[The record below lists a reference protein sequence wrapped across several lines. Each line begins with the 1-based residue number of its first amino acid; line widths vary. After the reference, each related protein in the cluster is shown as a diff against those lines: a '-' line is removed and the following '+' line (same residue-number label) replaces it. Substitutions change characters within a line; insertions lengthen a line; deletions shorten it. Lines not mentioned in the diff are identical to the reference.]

1 MIDALR
7 YETVRVRTIGSTYWT
22 LIIGLLL
29 CGLIA
34 FGFGM
39 DSRGTELPP
48 AVATLL
54 LTGGGESLPFI
65 VLGLPVALIG
75 VLSTAHEYRYKT
87 IFPTLTAIPRRSLV
101 LAAKIV
107 IVAAVAS
114 AAALAS
120 IVLCWSIASVALGQ
134 PLPLAAEPI
143 PVVLSGYVLLTI
155 LYGVLGVALGQ
166 LTRAIPTATVII
178 LVCPLI
184 IEPVISTLS
193 GLDALSWVS
202 DALPYL
208 PFGAG
213 MRLLSAGLTPQSAEL
228 LGRWEGG
235 AVFAVFVAILL
246 GLGWFLLER
255 RDA

>member
-7 YETVRVRTIGSTYWT
+7 YETVRIRTIGSTYWT

-48 AVATLL
+48 AAAALL

-87 IFPTLTAIPRRSLV
+87 IFPTLTAIPRRSVV
-101 LAAKIV
+101 LGAKV
-107 IVAAVAS
+107 MIVAAVA
-114 AAALAS
+114 AATALAS
-120 IVLCWSIASVALGQ
+120 IVLCWSIASVALGE

-143 PVVLSGYVLLTI
+143 PVVLVGYVLLTI
-155 LYGVLGVALGQ
+155 LFGVLGVALGQ

-193 GLDALSWVS
+193 GLDALSWVG

-213 MRLLSAGLTPQSAEL
+213 MRLLSAGLTPASAEL

-246 GLGWFLLER
+246 GLGWFLFER

>member
-7 YETVRVRTIGSTYWT
+7 YETVRIRTIGSTYWT
-22 LIIGLLL
+22 LIIGLGL
-29 CGLIA
+29 CALIA
-34 FGFGM
+34 FGFGV

-65 VLGLPVALIG
+65 VLGLPVALLG

-87 IFPTLTAIPRRSLV
+87 IFPTLTAIPRRSVV
-101 LAAKIV
+101 LAAKV
-107 IVAAVAS
+107 IVVGSVAA
-114 AAALAS
+114 AAALVS
-120 IVLCWSIASVALGQ
+120 VLLCWSIGSIALGA
-134 PLPLAAEPI
+134 PLPLTADPI
-143 PVVLSGYVLLTI
+143 PVVLIGYVLLAS

-193 GLDALSWVS
+193 GLAALSWVS
-202 DALPYL
+202 DAVPYL

-213 MRLLSAGLTPQSAEL
+213 MRLLSAGLTPESVDL
-228 LGRWEGG
+228 LGRWQGG
-235 AVFAVFVAILL
+235 TVFAVFVGILL
-246 GLGWFLLER
+246 GLGWLLLER

>member
-7 YETVRVRTIGSTYWT
+7 YETVRIRTIGSTYWT
-22 LIIGLLL
+22 LIIGLGL
-29 CGLIA
+29 CALIA
-34 FGFGM
+34 FGFGV
-39 DSRGTELPP
+39 DSRGTDLPP

-65 VLGLPVALIG
+65 VLGLPVALLG
-75 VLSTAHEYRYKT
+75 VLSTAHEYRYGT
-87 IFPTLTAIPRRSLV
+87 IFPTLTAIPRRSVV
-101 LAAKIV
+101 LAAKV
-107 IVAAVAS
+107 LVVASVAAG
-114 AAALAS
+114 AALVS
-120 IVLCWSIASVALGQ
+120 VVLSWSIGSVALGE
-134 PLPLAAEPI
+134 PLPVAADPI
-143 PVVLSGYVLLTI
+143 PVVLLGYVLLTI

-184 IEPVISTLS
+184 IEPVVSTLS
-193 GLDALSWVS
+193 GLEALSWLS
-202 DALPYL
+202 DAVHYL

-213 MRLLSAGLTPQSAEL
+213 MRLLSAGLTPASAEL

-235 AVFAVFVAILL
+235 AVFAVFVGILL
-246 GLGWFLLER
+246 GLGGLLLER